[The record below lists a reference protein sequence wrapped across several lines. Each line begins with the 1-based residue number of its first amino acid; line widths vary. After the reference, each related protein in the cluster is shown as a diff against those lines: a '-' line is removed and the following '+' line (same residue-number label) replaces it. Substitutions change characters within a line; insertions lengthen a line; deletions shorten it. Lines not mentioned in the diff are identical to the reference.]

1 MQYACIV
8 HTQLHKNH
16 ERSMCVQTTFN
27 IFKAVKLLH
36 CSLVG
41 GMMSLFITYLIKVE
55 CFYLR
60 KVAFV
65 INLLLHLQDFSLN
78 KWVKF

>member
-1 MQYACIV
+1 M
-8 HTQLHKNH
+8 HSQLHKTH

-41 GMMSLFITYLIKVE
+41 GMMSLFITYLFKVE
-55 CFYLR
+55 CLYLR

-65 INLLLHLQDFSLN
+65 INLLLHLQDCSLN
-78 KWVKF
+78 KWEEF